1 MAAEFPRRRANSKT
15 IRALRRMIGLDVG
28 LELRIGG
35 EPNFWRP
42 CPLALRGGVLI
53 TQVTGALGAS
63 KAVFSMR
70 PPLMG
75 SKVTSILKGL
85 GAFLSSS

>member
-1 MAAEFPRRRANSKT
+1 
-15 IRALRRMIGLDVG
+15 MIGLDVG

-35 EPNFWRP
+35 EPNFWWP
-42 CPLALRGGVLI
+42 CPLAIRGGVLI
-53 TQVTGALGAS
+53 TQMTGALGAS

-70 PPLMG
+70 PPFMG